1 MKAKTESILENKRIR
16 IHVLGCR
23 TNLYEAEAMASS
35 LSGIGASM
43 CEEGAFDAAV
53 VVSCMVTAEAERKC
67 RQIVRRLKREEPEA
81 PVIVCGCW
89 AQLLDEDRAR
99 EFGIDALVGN
109 REKHR
114 LAPVLRKLL
123 QRDGPNDLL
132 IDRGDIADSTVW
144 DPLFL
149 ECPKFHV
156 RAFVKVQDG
165 CDHGCTYCIIPTV
178 RGKPVSRDPKD
189 VLKEVNQLASRGI
202 REVVLTGIHLALYG
216 SGGAVSLGELVHAI
230 DAIDGI
236 DRIRF
241 GSIEPFG
248 LQEEL
253 LETLASSKKFCP
265 HLHLPLQSGDDR
277 ILRRMGRGCTSEE
290 FLDLVK
296 KVKKVFGEGFHLSTD
311 VIVGFPGE
319 DDMAFRRTLD
329 VLKRAETG
337 RVHAFPFSP
346 RQGTPAADFPDRP
359 SPGEVKARMKE
370 ILQFASEKQQQ
381 YASQWVG
388 RTVPVLVEKYDAGSV
403 SGYTPQFIKAVCKGK
418 VDVNGIAEVEITGCH
433 AGVLEGRVCY
443 NAFSGGV
450 RDNSVKR
457 ENNESHGIECSR

>member
-1 MKAKTESILENKRIR
+1 M
-16 IHVLGCR
+16 GCR
-23 TNLYEAEAMASS
+23 SNLYEAEALASS
-35 LSGIGASM
+35 LSGIGAIT
-43 CEEGAFDAAV
+43 CEDGAFDAAV

-81 PVIVCGCW
+81 PVVVCGCW
-89 AQLLDEDRAR
+89 AQLLDENKAR
-99 EFGIDALVGN
+99 EFGIDALLGN
-109 REKHR
+109 RRKHR
-114 LAPVLRKLL
+114 LVPVLRQLL
-123 QRDGPNDLL
+123 QQDGAHDLL
-132 IDRGDIADSTVW
+132 IDRGDVAASAVW

-149 ECPKFHV
+149 ECPRFHA
-156 RAFVKVQDG
+156 RAFVKIQDG

-178 RGKPVSRDPKD
+178 RGKPVSRDPED
-189 VLKEVNQLASRGI
+189 VLKEVRQLASRGI

-216 SGGAVSLGELVHAI
+216 RDGAASLGKLVHAI

-248 LQEEL
+248 LEEGL
-253 LETLASSKKFCP
+253 LETLATSEKFCP

-296 KVKKVFGEGFHLSTD
+296 KVKKAFGEGFHLSTD

-319 DDMAFRRTLD
+319 DDIAFRRTLD
-329 VLKRAETG
+329 VLEKAETG

-359 SPGEVKARMKE
+359 APGEVKARMKE
-370 ILQFASEKQQQ
+370 MLRFTSEKQQQ
-381 YASQWVG
+381 YASRWVG
-388 RTVPVLVEKYDAGSV
+388 RRVPVLVEKCNAGYV
-403 SGYTPQFIKAVCKGK
+403 SGYTPHFIKAVCKGN
-418 VDVNGIAEVEITGCH
+418 VDVNDFAEVEITGCH
-433 AGVLEGRVCY
+433 AGVLEGSVCY
-443 NAFSGGV
+443 NAFFGGV

-457 ENNESHGIECSR
+457 GNQESHGIECPR